1 MNPRATLSRPATCPA
16 MLSRFRWRSGR
27 TARSCTSGSI
37 MTRARTKANPLHRSV
52 RLYEGEPMKEH
63 LETVE
68 LLARD
73 LRNGKEFPRSPR
85 ETLASYVL
93 AARALDKCRAD
104 LVGWEGEY
112 HSNCP
117 LDQTWLRFAELD
129 YGAYMLFV

>member
-1 MNPRATLSRPATCPA
+1 
-16 MLSRFRWRSGR
+16 
-27 TARSCTSGSI
+27 
-37 MTRARTKANPLHRSV
+37 
-52 RLYEGEPMKEH
+52 MKEH

-73 LRNGKEFPRSPR
+73 LRDGKEFPRSPR
-85 ETLASYVL
+85 ETLAGYVL

-117 LDQTWLRFAELD
+117 LHQTWLARKRCQEP
-129 YGAYMLFV
+129 LFTNSFFGSPCLR